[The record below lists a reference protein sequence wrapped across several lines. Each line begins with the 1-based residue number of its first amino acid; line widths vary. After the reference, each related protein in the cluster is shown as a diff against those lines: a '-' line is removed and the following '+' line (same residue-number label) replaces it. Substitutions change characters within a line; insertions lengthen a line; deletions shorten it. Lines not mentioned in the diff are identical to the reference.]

1 MPPLTS
7 IDPKLR
13 RICLAILLSVGLL
26 TVACAFGIVWMQQE
40 ISRTAANAAR
50 LESQLAQKVD
60 KLRYLD
66 GKISRIHQP
75 VVLQG
80 KVSGRL
86 RPAEDLQVVWVAE
99 RNGIEGR
106 VYADAISTTPS
117 GLAFI
122 FEPNTSP

>member
-1 MPPLTS
+1 MSTFAF

-13 RICLAILLSVGLL
+13 HTGVMVLACVGLL

-40 ISRTAANAAR
+40 ISRTAGDAAR
-50 LESQLAQKVD
+50 LESELAKKVD

-66 GKISRIHQP
+66 EKISRFHQP

-80 KVSGRL
+80 KVSGKL
-86 RPAEDLQVVWVAE
+86 RPAQDLQVVWVAE
-99 RNGIEGR
+99 RNSANGR
-106 VYADAISTTPS
+106 VYADAVSTAPS
-117 GLAFI
+117 GLALI